1 MIWDDVRI
9 AILSS
14 CLFKVMRQMMSPDGY
29 GPRRSEIWKL
39 CSDKRPR
46 HGGWHSSKRGRSAA
60 KRAARWLSFDGKK
73 GSDIPHLSP
82 ARLCCSNCICKYLQ
96 FAPGLQHPLDS
107 THWYSYFMAFL
118 LWSVNCVSK
127 LLCLNCLCHIQVP
140 YNKTK
145 AVEPRFE
152 ESAALIL
159 TFVLAHLLQLS
170 TTAVNCQVFLCT
182 CYPNVQQNSGR
193 WRSWLCHASSSE
205 FGYSLVIQDNRPPND
220 THQIARFGSLNR
232 GPPKNSWETFEP
244 SAISKQSYG

>member
-1 MIWDDVRI
+1 M
-9 AILSS
+9 AIFRWEKRQWHPTLVTSKALLQQLHLQIFAICTRVTTSS
-14 CLFKVMRQMMSPDGY
+14 
-29 GPRRSEIWKL
+29 
-39 CSDKRPR
+39 
-46 HGGWHSSKRGRSAA
+46 
-60 KRAARWLSFDGKK
+60 
-73 GSDIPHLSP
+73 
-82 ARLCCSNCICKYLQ
+82 RLY
-96 FAPGLQHPLDS
+96 PLV
-107 THWYSYFMAFL
+107 YSYFMAFL

-145 AVEPRFE
+145 AVEPRFQ

-170 TTAVNCQVFLCT
+170 TTAVHCQVFLCT

>member
-1 MIWDDVRI
+1 MM
-9 AILSS
+9 SGSQS
-14 CLFKVMRQMMSPDGY
+14 CLHVFSRWCGRWCRQMATDPEGLKSESCAVTKGHVMGVGIPQNEGGQLPRGQLGGY
-29 GPRRSEIWKL
+29 
-39 CSDKRPR
+39 
-46 HGGWHSSKRGRSAA
+46 
-60 KRAARWLSFDGKK
+60 LSMGKK

-170 TTAVNCQVFLCT
+170 TTAVSCQVFLCT

-205 FGYSLVIQDNRPPND
+205 FGYSLVIQDNRLPND